1 MSQMWPYTETVARL
15 SGPRALAMAGVTL
28 DDLDCA
34 QIYDSF
40 TITVLLTLESLGFC
54 ERGEGGAFV
63 ESGALAPTGS
73 LPINTDGGGLS
84 SNHPGRRGIFTL
96 IEGVRQ
102 LRGESPGVQLADP
115 KLVLCHGTGGSLS
128 ATATMILGI

>member
-1 MSQMWPYTETVARL
+1 
-15 SGPRALAMAGVTL
+15 MAGVAH
-28 DDLDCA
+28 DDVDCA

-40 TITVLLTLESLGFC
+40 TITVLITLESLGFC
-54 ERGEGGAFV
+54 GKGEGGPFV
-63 ESGALAPTGS
+63 ESGALAPGGA

-84 SNHPGRRGIFTL
+84 SNHPGRRGVFTL

-115 KLVLCHGTGGSLS
+115 KIVLCHGTGGSLS
-128 ATATMILGI
+128 ATATMILGV